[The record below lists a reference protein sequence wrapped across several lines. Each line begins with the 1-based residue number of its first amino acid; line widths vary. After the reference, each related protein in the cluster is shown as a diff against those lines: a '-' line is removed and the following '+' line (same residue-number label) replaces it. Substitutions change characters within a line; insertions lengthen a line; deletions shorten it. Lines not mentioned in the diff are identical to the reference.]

1 MNITK
6 RKKIWNR
13 ERIKD
18 MIYELTGKQKA
29 QARTFF
35 TEPHDSLIYTITEG
49 IKGKAY
55 GAGEPLQCVYLR
67 FGYFS
72 FLAGDATGEAA
83 SELVGAIRRLTGGE
97 EIAVVSY
104 GEGWEE
110 LLCEQY
116 PEAEVRERAMMQIPP
131 QGLDC
136 EKIEA
141 LLRAYED
148 GARGRYILQSI
159 DRRLYD
165 ILRIEEWADGMVT
178 NFDSYEEFAERGFG
192 YVMCDGEMPVSGC
205 SVYSYYSTG
214 VEIQVD
220 TKEEYRG
227 NGLAKIA
234 SAAMMQEC
242 MKRKLRPSWDA
253 ANPTSQTIAGHMGF
267 VLGTKYRAVIFPE
280 KKENGKVVG

>member
-1 MNITK
+1 MV
-6 RKKIWNR
+6 
-13 ERIKD
+13 
-18 MIYELTGKQKA
+18 YELTGKQKE
-29 QARTFF
+29 QARMFF

-55 GAGEPLQCVYLR
+55 GAGEPLQCVYLH

-72 FLAGDATGEAA
+72 FLAGDATSKAA
-83 SELVGAIRRLTGGE
+83 RELVGAIRRLTGGE
-97 EIAVVSY
+97 EVAVVSY
-104 GEGWEE
+104 GEDWEA

-116 PEAEVRERAMMQIPP
+116 PRAEIRERAMMQIPA
-131 QGLDC
+131 QGLAC

-141 LLRAYED
+141 LLGAYEE
-148 GARGRYILQSI
+148 GVHGKYVLQGI

-178 NFDSYEEFAERGFG
+178 NFDSYEEFAAHGFG

-227 NGLAKIA
+227 KGLAKTA
-234 SAAMMQEC
+234 AAAMIQEC
-242 MKRKLRPSWDA
+242 LKRKLRPSWDA
-253 ANPTSQTIAGHMGF
+253 ANPTSQTIARHMGF
-267 VLGTKYRAVIFPE
+267 VLGTKYRAVVLPE
-280 KKENGKVVG
+280 KKEGDKPVR

>member
-1 MNITK
+1 MV
-6 RKKIWNR
+6 
-13 ERIKD
+13 
-18 MIYELTGKQKA
+18 YELFGKQKA
-29 QARTFF
+29 QVRALF
-35 TEPHDSLIYTITEG
+35 TEPHDSLVYTITEG

-55 GAGEPLQCVYLR
+55 GAGKPLECVYLR

-83 SELVGAIRRLTGGE
+83 SELVGAIGKLTGGE
-97 EIAVVSY
+97 EVAVVSY
-104 GEGWEE
+104 GAGWEA
-110 LLCEQY
+110 LLREQY
-116 PEAEVRERAMMQIPP
+116 PDAEIRNRAMMRIPP

-136 EKIEA
+136 EKIET
-141 LLRAYED
+141 LLRAYEEGGHGD
-148 GARGRYILQSI
+148 YVLRSI

-165 ILRIEEWADGMVT
+165 ILRKEAWADGMVT
-178 NFDSYEEFAERGFG
+178 NFDSYEEFAEHGFG

-227 NGLAKIA
+227 KGLAKTV

-242 MKRKLRPSWDA
+242 LKRKLRPSWDA

-267 VLGTKYRAVIFPE
+267 ELGLQYQAVVLHGCDFVK
-280 KKENGKVVG
+280 